1 MGCESITHSKQ
12 EAMAESWLDRIVQG
26 LAVLA
31 LPPHSVRPDRVSELS
46 DALVSSIA
54 KKMNARLCLFT
65 S

>member
-31 LPPHSVRPDRVSELS
+31 LPPHSVRPDRVSEQS

-54 KKMNARLCLFT
+54 KK
-65 S
+65 